1 MASGYKLRLGDGTT
15 VLLDDKGLATWLQ
28 GGLVDDKARVQ
39 PAGSKQWLTLR
50 QLMIAVERATREREV
65 EQKRLAAQRQ
75 VVEERAEAERR
86 AAEEQAEAERLTED
100 RLAEERLAEERL
112 AEVHLAEERLAAE
125 RLAAERLAA
134 EEQAAREI
142 RVERERLAAERR
154 SARERAEAERHA
166 AEEQAALARVTE
178 ERLAAERLA
187 NEERAERERQV
198 AQERLAAERRS
209 ASERAKAERR
219 AAEEQAALAR
229 VTEQRLAAER
239 LAAEEQAARE
249 IRAQQERL
257 AAERRSARERAK
269 AEHRA
274 EQGREAELET
284 LELEP
289 LSEAELEEALPE
301 AELDEP
307 DVSAADL
314 GLVPVEWPVA
324 DERPEPPPP
333 PIARA
338 ERPPAPAPSFRTLEG
353 RPTSFLETL
362 RPGWAAA
369 AERVRSLARW
379 SRPAAAPRPA
389 LAAPFGEMPHAL
401 AVPPPSLRDLP
412 VIPLAEMDE
421 PTGDDDEGQ
430 GGWLANLREAFLQ
443 SRAGEIA
450 PRLWVWCK
458 RVTLTA
464 ALLLIAALLASHTSV
479 WLPAT
484 TEVGIALFGQVDKIK
499 ERVAPSTLP
508 PAAAAAMA
516 AASEQLPHLR
526 SETIELIMA
535 SSAHRALE
543 PPQVFR
549 LAGDA
554 VERGRA
560 ALGPSS
566 GAELDRL
573 TEALTAELPRAE
585 RKRLG
590 EYLERVRVRA
600 ATAPFEDQEAVWL
613 MARAARRLPAEKLSR
628 LQDLFARAAAAGLQ
642 PTASAPG

>member
-50 QLMIAVERATREREV
+50 QLMIAVERASREREV

-75 VVEERAEAERR
+75 VVEEREEAEHR
-86 AAEEQAEAERLTED
+86 AAEEQAALERQAEEPQ
-100 RLAEERLAEERL
+100 AEERLAEERL
-112 AEVHLAEERLAAE
+112 AEARLAEVRLAEVRLAEERLAEERVAAE
-125 RLAAERLAA
+125 RLAAEAEREIRAERERLAAESRSRERADAERRAA
-134 EEQAAREI
+134 EEQAARES
-142 RVERERLAAERR
+142 RAERERRAAQRR
-154 SARERAEAERHA
+154 SARERAEAER
-166 AEEQAALARVTE
+166 
-178 ERLAAERLA
+178 
-187 NEERAERERQV
+187 REP
-198 AQERLAAERRS
+198 EP
-209 ASERAKAERR
+209 
-219 AAEEQAALAR
+219 
-229 VTEQRLAAER
+229 
-239 LAAEEQAARE
+239 
-249 IRAQQERL
+249 
-257 AAERRSARERAK
+257 
-269 AEHRA
+269 
-274 EQGREAELET
+274 REAELET

-301 AELDEP
+301 AELEEP

-314 GLVPVEWPVA
+314 GLVPVEFPVA
-324 DERPEPPPP
+324 DERAEPLPPPVRP
-333 PIARA
+333 A

-353 RPTSFLETL
+353 RGTSLLEAL
-362 RPGWAAA
+362 RPGLVAT

-379 SRPAAAPRPA
+379 SRPAAVPRPA

-421 PTGDDDEGQ
+421 PTGADDEGQ
-430 GGWLANLREAFLQ
+430 GNWLANLREAFLR

-526 SETIELIMA
+526 TETIELIMA
-535 SSAHRALE
+535 SRAHRALE

-560 ALGPSS
+560 ALGPPAA
-566 GAELDRL
+566 AELDRL

-585 RKRLG
+585 RRRLG
-590 EYLERVRVRA
+590 EYLKRVRA
-600 ATAPFEDQEAVWL
+600 QAVTAPFEDQEAVWL
-613 MARAARRLPAEKLSR
+613 MARAARRLPAEQLLR
-628 LQDLFARAAAAGLQ
+628 LQDLFARAAALGLQ